1 MRDRRDILIAI
12 LCAALLFSIGVA
24 VGNGGDLLPAASA
37 QGGGSPGEGANAG
50 QGGGDTSGHQ
60 PPAGFNPLQPF
71 VGVPGAPSNPAAS
84 TGSGGGLGR
93 PGRRIESRIADSTYS
108 DSNSNN
114 RFIAV
119 TSPIGSGEAVLF
131 LIDSKTEQLAVYRFV
146 RRKGLE
152 FLAAR
157 KVDYDLKVTGYE
169 DISKYSRDEMK
180 RIYQK
185 SIAKAVAKAAKA
197 AKKNNK
203 QGG

>member
-1 MRDRRDILIAI
+1 MRDRKDVLIAV
-12 LCAALLFSIGVA
+12 LCAALLFA
-24 VGNGGDLLPAASA
+24 VGVLVGDSGNLLPAASA
-37 QGGGSPGEGANAG
+37 QGGGSPSEGANAG
-50 QGGGDTSGHQ
+50 QGGGDSSGNGT
-60 PPAGFNPLQPF
+60 PAGFNPLQPF
-71 VGVPGAPSNPAAS
+71 VGVPGAPSNPSA
-84 TGSGGGLGR
+84 GGGGGGFGR
-93 PGRRIESRIADSTYS
+93 PAGRLSTRITDSIYS

-131 LIDSKTEQLAVYRFV
+131 LIDSKTEQLAVYRFR

-185 SIAKAVAKAAKA
+185 SIARAAAKAAKA